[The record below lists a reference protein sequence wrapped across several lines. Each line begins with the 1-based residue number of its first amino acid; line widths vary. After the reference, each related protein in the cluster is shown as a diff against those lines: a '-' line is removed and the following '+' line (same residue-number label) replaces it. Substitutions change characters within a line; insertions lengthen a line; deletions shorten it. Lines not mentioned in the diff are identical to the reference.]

1 MMLAEL
7 LAFSTVLGIP
17 KAMLLR
23 LRRLLVVRKRTVVL
37 PVAERM
43 VVDESHGGN
52 RPLAVVTEK
61 KKRDS
66 GREGGA
72 VRWQKCAMSVS

>member
-61 KKRDS
+61 KS
-66 GREGGA
+66 EILEGRE
-72 VRWQKCAMSVS
+72 VRYVGKNVPCQ